1 VKTLNVH
8 EAKTRLS
15 AVLAEIERDG
25 EVFLIC
31 RNGKPV
37 AELSP
42 HRSRSRLEPHPVAS
56 RIRIRYDPTEHLQ
69 PDEWAEEVGENAG
82 GGS

>member
-1 VKTLNVH
+1 MKQLNVH

-15 AVLAEIERDG
+15 AVLAEIERTG

-42 HRSRSRLEPHPVAS
+42 HRRLDRLAPHPVMS
-56 RIRIRYDPTEHLQ
+56 RIALHYDPTEPL
-69 PDEWAEEVGENAG
+69 DESEWPEGD
-82 GGS
+82 

>member
-1 VKTLNVH
+1 MKTLNVH

-15 AVLAEIERDG
+15 AVLAEVERSG

-31 RNGKPV
+31 RNGCPV

-42 HRSRSRLEPHPVAS
+42 HRRRNRLDPHPVM
-56 RIRIRYDPTEHLQ
+56 RKVRIRYDPTEPLQ
-69 PDEWAEEVGENAG
+69 PDEWQEER
-82 GGS
+82 